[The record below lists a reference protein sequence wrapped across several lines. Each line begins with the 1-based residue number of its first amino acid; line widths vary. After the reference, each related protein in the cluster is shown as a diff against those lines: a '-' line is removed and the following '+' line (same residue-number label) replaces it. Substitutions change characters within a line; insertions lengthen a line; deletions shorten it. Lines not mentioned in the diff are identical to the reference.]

1 MRIYVLRHVES
12 AAMRWRMDNPDAE
25 DVIAELLPDSIV
37 GVSTLG
43 DEQIEA
49 LALHF
54 AALPA
59 DEQPTH
65 GFSSPHNRT
74 VLTGEGALSKLPK
87 KVVLVKDRRLREIEF
102 GIFEKLTKKGR
113 AARFP
118 EQWAER
124 RRVGKINY
132 RPEGGENWFDVGDRF
147 DEFQVDCIETLPDDA
162 VVFISTHETLVSCSL
177 WKWAGEDVEE
187 LGRKGIPSASITTFD
202 YKNGKFTLVSK
213 LILPASPTG
222 KDLFSMETKDKDI

>member
-25 DVIAELLPDSIV
+25 DVIQELLPDSIV
-37 GVSTLG
+37 GVSPLG

-54 AALPA
+54 AALPE

-65 GFSSPHNRT
+65 AFGSPFNRT
-74 VLTGEGALSKLPK
+74 VLTGEGSLRKLPK
-87 KVVLVKDRRLREIEF
+87 KIILVQDNRLREIDF
-102 GIFEKLTKKGR
+102 GIFAKLTKKGR

-118 EQWAER
+118 TEWAER

-147 DEFQVDCIETLPDDA
+147 DEFQADCIDTLPDDA
-162 VVFISTHETLVSCSL
+162 VVLVSTHETLVSCSL

-202 YKNGKFTLVSK
+202 YKDGKFTLVSK
-213 LILPASPTG
+213 LVLPASPSG
-222 KDLFSMETKDKDI
+222 KDLFSMETKDKDV

>member
-12 AAMRWRMDNPDAE
+12 APMRWRMDNPDAE
-25 DVIAELLPDSIV
+25 DVIAELLPDSAA
-37 GVSTLG
+37 GVSPLG
-43 DEQIEA
+43 EEQIEA

-54 AALPA
+54 AALPE

-65 GFSSPHNRT
+65 GFGSPFNRT

-87 KVVLVKDRRLREIEF
+87 KVVLVRDDRLREIDF
-102 GIFEKLTKKGR
+102 GIFDKLTKKGR

-124 RRVGKINY
+124 RKVGKINY

-147 DEFQVDCIETLPDDA
+147 DEFTKEQIDALPDDA
-162 VVFISTHETLVSCSL
+162 IVLISTHETLVSCSL
-177 WKWAGEDVEE
+177 WKWAGEEVEE

-202 YKNGKFTLVSK
+202 YKDGQFTLVSK
-213 LILPASPTG
+213 LILPASPNG
-222 KDLFSMETKDKDI
+222 KDLFSMETKEKDA

>member
-25 DVIAELLPDSIV
+25 DVIEELLPDSIV
-37 GVSTLG
+37 GVSPLG
-43 DEQIEA
+43 EEQIEA

-54 AALPA
+54 ASLPE

-65 GFSSPHNRT
+65 GFGSPFKRT
-74 VLTGEGALSKLPK
+74 DRTGVGALSKLPK
-87 KVVLVKDRRLREIEF
+87 KVVLVHDDRLREIDF
-102 GIFEKLTKKGR
+102 GIFAKLTKKGR

-118 EQWAER
+118 AEWAER
-124 RRVGKINY
+124 RQVGKINY

-147 DEFQVDCIETLPDDA
+147 DSFQKDRIDTLPADA
-162 VVFISTHETLVSCSL
+162 VVLVSTHETLVSCSL

-202 YKNGKFTLVSK
+202 YKDGKFTLVSK
-213 LILPASPTG
+213 LVLPASPNG

>member
-25 DVIAELLPDSIV
+25 DVAAELLPDSIV
-37 GVSTLG
+37 GVSPLG
-43 DEQIEA
+43 EEQIEA

-59 DEQPTH
+59 AEQPTH
-65 GFSSPHNRT
+65 GFGSPFNRT

-87 KVVLVKDRRLREIEF
+87 KVVLVRDNRLREIDF
-102 GIFEKLTKKGR
+102 GIFDKLTKKGR

-124 RRVGKINY
+124 RKVGKINY
-132 RPEGGENWFDVGDRF
+132 RPEGGENWFDCGDRF
-147 DEFQVDCIETLPDDA
+147 VEFQTDCIDKLPDDA
-162 VVFISTHETLVSCSL
+162 VVLISTHETLVSCSL

-202 YKNGKFTLVSK
+202 YKDGKFTLVSK
-213 LILPASPTG
+213 LVLPESPEG
-222 KDLFSMETKDKDI
+222 KDLFSMESKDKDV